1 MTIDRRWLTIVTAA
15 AAILGAAALFAL
27 FAPARVGGDV
37 TYALISGTSM
47 EPTMGPNDLVLV
59 RPPRI
64 DVPGDVVAYHSPD
77 LGLVIHRVTAIED
90 GRLILQGDN
99 NDWTDSHR
107 PALSE
112 VAGKL
117 WVSVPGAG
125 RVVRWL
131 APPLGPSV
139 LGVLAL
145 GMMLT
150 PGGATKGRGKRRDT
164 GMASPGSRLRLPEA
178 GSSDLWSAYSPAG
191 SILLGCAVLAGV
203 VGLALAAFAFARP
216 ASRTVTTQTAYTQ
229 SGDFR
234 YHAPVRGNV
243 HDSSEVANG
252 APVFLSLADEVTV
265 DFDYTL
271 TADGGAAMQDVA
283 GTHRLVAR
291 ISQLNGW
298 ERTIELAS
306 LARFEGDRASVSGV
320 IDLGAI
326 RGMIDDLEDE
336 TGVHYETY
344 LLDVT
349 ADVAAHGMLGGLPI
363 DETFAPVLPFK
374 IDGDQLQLDRRNET
388 LEALLSEQ
396 QTAAVSHQ
404 TSVTSRL
411 GLLGISAAVAQA
423 RLAAIVLA
431 ALGGALGWLIAR
443 RTAEVNAMDDISR
456 IRAKYGAHLVDSQ
469 VEDEPRL
476 PRIVVSRFEDLLELF
491 EGERPR
497 VFVQEQFSAMRYF
510 VIRPESIYE
519 YRAGNGRP
527 TLFTVYQ
534 PVRRANPLAFGADE
548 AATDAE
554 SHVA

>member
-1 MTIDRRWLTIVTAA
+1 MIFDRRWLTIVTAA
-15 AAILGAAALFAL
+15 AAILGAAALLTL
-27 FAPARVGGDV
+27 FAPARFGGDV

-59 RPPRI
+59 RPAEEYA
-64 DVPGDVVAYHSPD
+64 PGDVVAYHSPD
-77 LGLVIHRVTAIED
+77 LGLVIHRVMAIED

-107 PALSE
+107 PAPSE

-150 PGGATKGRGKRRDT
+150 PGSATRGRGKKRDT
-164 GMASPGSRLRLPEA
+164 GRIGIGARLRLPDAA
-178 GSSDLWSAYSPAG
+178 GSDLWSAYNPTG
-191 SILLGCAVLAGV
+191 SVLLGCAVLAGI
-203 VGLALAAFAFARP
+203 VGLALAAFAFTRP
-216 ASRTVTTQTAYTQ
+216 ASRTATTEAAYTQ

-234 YHAPVRGNV
+234 YHASVRGNV
-243 HDSSEVANG
+243 HDGSEVADG
-252 APVFLSLADEVTV
+252 APVFLTLADEVTV
-265 DFDYTL
+265 DFDYAL
-271 TADGGAAMQDVA
+271 SAEGGAPIQEVA

-298 ERTIELAS
+298 ERSMELAP

-320 IDLGAI
+320 IDLRAI
-326 RGMIDDLEDE
+326 RGMIDDLERE

-344 LLDVT
+344 LLSVT
-349 ADVAAHGMLGGLPI
+349 ADVATRGMLHGLPV

-396 QTAAVSHQ
+396 QAGAVSRPAI
-404 TSVTSRL
+404 VTSRL
-411 GLLGISAAVAQA
+411 ALLGISVPVVQARIAAVA
-423 RLAAIVLA
+423 LVVIGV
-431 ALGGALGWLIAR
+431 ALGWLIAR
-443 RTAEVNAMDDISR
+443 RTAEVNGMDEISR
-456 IRAKYGAHLVDSQ
+456 LRAKYGAYLVESQ
-469 VEDEPRL
+469 VEEEPRL
-476 PRIVVSRFEDLLELF
+476 PRIVVARFEDLLELF

-497 VFVQEQFSAMRYF
+497 VFVQEQFAAMRYF

-534 PVRRANPLAFGADE
+534 PVRRGDPLTFDAAE
-548 AATDAE
+548 AAPDGE